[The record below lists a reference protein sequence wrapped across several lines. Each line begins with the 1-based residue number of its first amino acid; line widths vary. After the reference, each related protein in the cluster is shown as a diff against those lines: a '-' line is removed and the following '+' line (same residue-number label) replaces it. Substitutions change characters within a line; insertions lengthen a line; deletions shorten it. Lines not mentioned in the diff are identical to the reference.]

1 MTYPFRMKIRIG
13 ALTLA
18 AMGASFASVAG
29 AQSNV
34 AATTAPPVS
43 TKPGP
48 TFTVNDKELP
58 KTVTLIEYG
67 DMRFTDPANVTDANP
82 TARKLLVAKIASV
95 HPDAVQMSGDI
106 PLAGSRPADYDEYA
120 LETKVWRDEHLRIYP
135 AMGNHE
141 LAGRD
146 KAGDLENW
154 WTAFPELRGMRWYS
168 VALGK
173 RVYLLNVD
181 SESDMMPASD
191 QYKWIQDQIEHLPK
205 SVEFV
210 MIALH
215 RPPVADI
222 QTHIEVDHNP
232 RPNEITLR
240 DYLAEAAKTSRA
252 KFVVVAGHIHNY
264 ERFEKDGVTYF
275 VSGGGGAKPYVVERT
290 PEDLYQTEDF
300 PNFHYIKFVLDGK
313 TLKGTMFRLADPA
326 AETPVWDAKD
336 TFSIVAK

>member
-1 MTYPFRMKIRIG
+1 MSFQSV
-13 ALTLA
+13 AVALA
-18 AMGASFASVAG
+18 AASLAIVPNLP
-29 AQSNV
+29 AQA
-34 AATTAPPVS
+34 AATVAPAVS

-48 TFTVNDKELP
+48 TFTVAEKDLP
-58 KTVTLIEYG
+58 KTLTLIEYG

-82 TARKLLVAKIASV
+82 AARKLLVAKIASE

-106 PLAGSRPADYDEYA
+106 PLAGSKPADYAEYA
-120 LETKVWRDEHLRIYP
+120 LETKVWRDQNLRIYP

-141 LAGRD
+141 MAGKD

-154 WTAFPELRGMRWYS
+154 WTAFPQLRGMRWYS

-181 SESDMMPASD
+181 SESDMLAGTD
-191 QYKWIQDQIEHLPK
+191 QYKWIQDQIAHLDK

-210 MIALH
+210 FIALH

-232 RPNEITLR
+232 RPNEIALR
-240 DYLAEAAKTSRA
+240 DYLSEVAKTSHA

-275 VSGGGGAKPYVVERT
+275 VSGGGGARPYVVERT
-290 PEDLYQTEDF
+290 PMDLYQTEDF
-300 PNFHYIKFVLDGK
+300 PNFHYIKFVLEGK
-313 TLKGTMFRLADPA
+313 ELKGTMYRLADPA
-326 AETPVWDAKD
+326 ADKPVWDAKD
-336 TFSIVAK
+336 TFKITAK